1 MCLPVAK
8 SPGETKKK
16 SKTGREC
23 GSGVED
29 GEKMTPDGANGAWGR
44 DLGFGGRIGRVEFV
58 QSGELKEGR
67 VELLFVGGV
76 EGRVS

>member
-1 MCLPVAK
+1 MERRSAPME
-8 SPGETKKK
+8 PI
-16 SKTGREC
+16 
-23 GSGVED
+23 
-29 GEKMTPDGANGAWGR
+29 WGR